1 MPHDEVRAA
10 QLTQA
15 QEHDNAQLLRGAIE
29 REYPNIRRGLEVY
42 VWRWQLAYRRE
53 DIVNLAEEVFQE
65 VVVRALSRPGAY
77 DPSRSVHGWLL
88 GIGLNVLREYIR
100 RTQRD
105 HENLAQSM
113 DSVKEYQAAKGVTSN
128 QLTHTFDVVL
138 KQHDSLFELLELVP
152 PQDRLILQYRYVDGL
167 TGHELAEALGVR
179 EVTARVQLSRAVRRL
194 SAAYHEAEQA
204 GKGDRE

>member
-1 MPHDEVRAA
+1 
-10 QLTQA
+10 
-15 QEHDNAQLLRGAIE
+15 
-29 REYPNIRRGLEVY
+29 
-42 VWRWQLAYRRE
+42 
-53 DIVNLAEEVFQE
+53 
-65 VVVRALSRPGAY
+65 
-77 DPSRSVHGWLL
+77 
-88 GIGLNVLREYIR
+88 LREYIR